1 VWDQSA
7 YNMEIFRPAYG
18 NKLVAGVSMRVMN
31 YLCFLNTK
39 LLFKYMRHDVQ
50 LGDAAQHL
58 PVTCHVNYHPEKEQR
73 MRSISQFYL
82 QASGLLGRNRGVP

>member
-1 VWDQSA
+1 
-7 YNMEIFRPAYG
+7 
-18 NKLVAGVSMRVMN
+18 
-31 YLCFLNTK
+31 
-39 LLFKYMRHDVQ
+39 MRHDAQ

-82 QASGLLGRNRGVP
+82 QASQLVSKWVSK

>member
-1 VWDQSA
+1 MWDQSA

-39 LLFKYMRHDVQ
+39 LLFKYMRHDPQ

-73 MRSISQFYL
+73 MRASSQFYL
-82 QASGLLGRNRGVP
+82 QASEWSSSSFGSK